1 MDPTWIGRFCDE
13 TAGLYPICR
22 SLGGPRRCQA
32 RGPERVL
39 LVSGAV
45 GPGSVN
51 PAAPAAAPAPAAE
64 SQPSGDNWLTGSI
77 ELGYRWVP
85 DVGGTDNAYRSVV
98 NLTDG
103 FRILN
108 SDFTILDPHH
118 RLFDRADVH
127 TSNWGDPY
135 TTLRV
140 NIEKHD
146 WYNLTASYRNI
157 AYFDFIPSFAN
168 PQFNQGS
175 LLDQN
180 SFDTAIRATDIQL
193 DLLPHKWITPYLGFS
208 RNTQYGRGVTDF
220 NQESQY
226 NEYPV
231 ASLYSDQT
239 SNYRAG
245 VRMEMGKYHVTLEQ
259 GGTTFKDDQGA
270 SQLGANPGNRTSLLF
285 GQTMPLDSMDE
296 LYRVRGDSIYS
307 KALIAANPLPW
318 VSITGDFV
326 YARPRTDV
334 NYTENSTGNFFLQRT
349 LQFYSTG
356 QDLLTG
362 DANMPH
368 LTGNLS
374 VELRPTRRL
383 RIVESWMSDRF
394 HGASNALLVQNLLAG
409 MPLTDQQLANERIV
423 LRYNQEEADVYYDL
437 TSYLTLRGGYRFVWG
452 NSDVTAPI
460 LTGIPSET
468 ANLHRQVGIAG
479 VSYRLGQKLRI
490 NGDAEGSSS
499 TQAFFRTSLQ
509 QYEKAHIRAQ
519 YDLSAAWH
527 FAADVSLL
535 NNSNPD
541 PERASWIF
549 RARWNRH
556 RSTGSR
562 TPANGAACW
571 WTTRVSPSARTSFIW
586 FPRACRPRLPSTART
601 IICSPRWLRS
611 GGCRWAARCSW
622 APAASPR
629 NTISRSRGSRCRCTN
644 TYSGSR
650 SGVGIRCRMSS
661 MRWTASAAIR
671 LRAACAS
678 TARLGELKR
687 KPPARLPGPAGGS
700 KQLLD
705 NA

>member
-1 MDPTWIGRFCDE
+1 MRLLACI
-13 TAGLYPICR
+13 
-22 SLGGPRRCQA
+22 
-32 RGPERVL
+32 L
-39 LVSGAV
+39 LVVPLAAQDAAKPADQNASSSA
-45 GPGSVN
+45 PAQSASAQSTQ
-51 PAAPAAAPAPAAE
+51 AAPAAAPAAE

-85 DVGGTDNAYRSVV
+85 TPGGTDNAYRSVV

-118 RLFDRADVH
+118 WLFDRADVH

-140 NIEKHD
+140 DVEKHD
-146 WYNLTASYRNI
+146 WYNLTANYRNI

-180 SFDTAIRATDIQL
+180 SFDTAIRSTDIQL
-193 DLLPHKWITPYLGFS
+193 DLLPHKWITPYIGFS

-270 SQLGANPGNRTSLLF
+270 SSLGANPGNFTGLLF

-296 LYRVRGDSIYS
+296 LYRVRGDSVYS

-318 VSITGDFV
+318 ISVTGDFV

-374 VELRPTRRL
+374 VELRPWRRL

-460 LTGIPSET
+460 LTGVPSET

-479 VSYRLGQKLRI
+479 VSYRVGQKLRI

-509 QYEKAHIRAQ
+509 QYEKAHVRAQ
-519 YDLSAAWH
+519 YDLSPAWH

-541 PERASWIF
+541 PNVQLDFSSKVESASVNWIPNSGKWGSVLVDYSRVAIRSDILYLIPQSLQPAPSIYRENDHLLTSLASF
-549 RARWNRH
+549 RWVAVG
-556 RSTGSR
+556 GSLFL
-562 TPANGAACW
+562 G
-571 WTTRVSPSARTSFIW
+571 
-586 FPRACRPRLPSTART
+586 
-601 IICSPRWLRS
+601 
-611 GGCRWAARCSW
+611 
-622 APAASPR
+622 
-629 NTISRSRGSRCRCTN
+629 
-644 TYSGSR
+644 SGSR
-650 SGVGIRCRMSS
+650 P
-661 MRWTASAAIR
+661 TQYYQP
-671 LRAACAS
+671 L
-678 TARLGELKR
+678 ARLTVPLHKHIQWITEWR
-687 KPPARLPGPAGGS
+687 WYSMSDVFYA
-700 KQLLD
+700 LD
-705 NA
+705 SFRSNQITSSLRFYR